1 MENNHGARQRPI
13 SGTPNPNA
21 GKFVLDRKVLEG
33 GGSRSFNSA
42 ASAAGDPL
50 GEVLFALGGV
60 ASIFMVSDFVTVTK
74 TDEAEW
80 SRLTPSVIRAISAA
94 LS

>member
-1 MENNHGARQRPI
+1 MTQLSVRFQA
-13 SGTPNPNA
+13 TPNPNA

-33 GGSRSFNSA
+33 GGSRSFSSA
-42 ASAAGDPL
+42 AHATGDPL
-50 GEVLFALGGV
+50 AESLFAVPGV

-74 TDEAEW
+74 TADAEW
-80 SRLTPSVIRAISAA
+80 PKLVPDIERAIRAA